1 METAAVREKKDKRAI
16 TSFADL
22 PGYVVKHIDA
32 DPVGTINQVL
42 KFYGPGTIG
51 DFNTRRH
58 RATISMVVAVG
69 ALAKRVKVLEERI
82 NYVDSRWSTR
92 PRAVRRR
99 GICSSPPPSGSRARG
114 SEASVPRD
122 SGGQGEAQTFA

>member
-69 ALAKRVKVLEERI
+69 ALAKLVKVLEDRI
-82 NYVDSRWSTR
+82 NYVAQVVNAPKGRSTQR
-92 PRAVRRR
+92 DLLKPATKRK
-99 GICSSPPPSGSRARG
+99 PSKRK
-114 SEASVPRD
+114 
-122 SGGQGEAQTFA
+122 